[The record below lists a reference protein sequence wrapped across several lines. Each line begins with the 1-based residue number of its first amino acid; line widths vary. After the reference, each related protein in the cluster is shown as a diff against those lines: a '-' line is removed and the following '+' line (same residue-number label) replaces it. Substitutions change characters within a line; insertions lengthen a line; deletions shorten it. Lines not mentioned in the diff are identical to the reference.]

1 MLWISA
7 AILNIPLFL
16 TIYFNKEADFCMEY
30 WPKPSWLPKA
40 YTSTWVFVAGV
51 IPVMTMTALYSRV
64 LYSLWFKREGNN
76 LENTQQVNVYLWL
89 KISSSS
95 RGKSS
100 QHFSTNWILRWNQFP
115 FDSREKKTMFKIKM
129 NFEVRSLIF
138 SCGVFW
144 FLFCF
149 LIVLKLDPTTR
160 QTHIIRALQRTK
172 SFIIMHNT

>member
-1 MLWISA
+1 MFRLVNILLEFLCYNICLTLTFFNCFKMFDQSRFIYAASLETPPKSLSRKVCSERLRWFYEDSFIFLFWQIIIPMLWISA

-76 LENTQQVNVYLWL
+76 LENTQQVNVYL
-89 KISSSS
+89 
-95 RGKSS
+95 
-100 QHFSTNWILRWNQFP
+100 
-115 FDSREKKTMFKIKM
+115 
-129 NFEVRSLIF
+129 
-138 SCGVFW
+138 
-144 FLFCF
+144 
-149 LIVLKLDPTTR
+149 
-160 QTHIIRALQRTK
+160 
-172 SFIIMHNT
+172 